1 MAPDQSSHLDALIG
15 GIVVLLNMMPQG
27 YAYVGV
33 HLNSGGC
40 IHALKNLI
48 RKDYKEFCQQFGT
61 AMTDDGRRLQDA
73 MKGQSYQEKLD
84 MAWELY
90 AVEKL
95 AEGGFTEKFQRVYFE
110 LEEFEMFLGSMAVF
124 HFGARYPCFCGQEPI
139 PLDWWHLRLHLY
151 IGSRLVRVEEAVADG
166 KKFLHEAAKEE
177 WTILLP
183 STPSTSST
191 HRPSG
196 GDCWLPVGSLPNE
209 VRIVIQFCE
218 GLWADCTD
226 SAQSAAVLGHG
237 SR

>member
-1 MAPDQSSHLDALIG
+1 VAPDQSSHLDALIG

-73 MKGQSYQEKLD
+73 MKGQSYQDKLD

-139 PLDWWHLRLHLY
+139 PLDVTKFKLTPIVARPRPGLARETIAAPLLR
-151 IGSRLVRVEEAVADG
+151 RLRPTGPVEGTVGCPSVLCRMNCNCDS
-166 KKFLHEAAKEE
+166 
-177 WTILLP
+177 IL
-183 STPSTSST
+183 
-191 HRPSG
+191 
-196 GDCWLPVGSLPNE
+196 
-209 VRIVIQFCE
+209 
-218 GLWADCTD
+218 
-226 SAQSAAVLGHG
+226 
-237 SR
+237 